1 MYEQL
6 KATLEEWNYYK
17 NEKEATKGNKEELKR
32 IDKHLW
38 YIAKTIHEILSEI
51 RRDVHEFDKITK
63 EDEAL
68 IDETF
73 TFIITYNALK
83 RQVGE

>member
-1 MYEQL
+1 MYEGL

-17 NEKEATKGNKEELKR
+17 NKKETAEGNQKELKR
-32 IDKHLW
+32 IDRHLW

-51 RRDVHEFDKITK
+51 RRDVDEFDKIKK
-63 EDEAL
+63 EDEAM

-73 TFIITYNALK
+73 TFIITYNASK